1 MVVFQIFVISLQV
14 KTGDTTKTKDM
25 IQIHCINN
33 DKTLEFPTGCDL
45 QDIYPASGVELPY
58 PVVSARVNNVAQ
70 GLNYKLYNNK
80 DVEFLD
86 VREPSAMRTYVR
98 SLCFVLYKAVNELFP
113 NSELFIRHPVSNGYY
128 CSLNIDRPITVEDV
142 NAIKAKMKEII
153 SANIPFKCY
162 ESQASEAIRIF
173 KEKGRSD
180 KVKLLET
187 SGRLYTNYY
196 MLGDTVDSY
205 YGNLVPSTGYIS
217 VFDIVKY
224 YDGLLLRIPSHKNPD
239 KLDDIVKQEKM
250 LDVFQEHLHWN
261 HILDMETV
269 GDLNNACQKGYA
281 TQIINVA
288 EALQEKKI
296 AHIAEQIYNRSIE
309 GRPVKLV
316 LISGPSSSGK
326 TTFSKRL
333 SVQLVT
339 NGILPYPISLDN
351 YFLPREETPKDENG
365 DYDYESIY
373 ALDLDLFN
381 KQMQAILRGEE
392 VELPYY
398 NFQTGKR
405 EYRGKKLKLKDNMVL
420 VMEGNHGLNPEL
432 TPQIP
437 DENKFKIYVSALT
450 TISLD
455 HHNWI
460 PTTDNRLVRRIIRDF
475 NYRGYSAQQ
484 TIARWQSVRAGED
497 KWIFPFQENADVM
510 FNSALLF
517 EFAAFRSHVE
527 PILSMVPQ
535 NCREYAEAY
544 RLLKFMRYFYAIRDN
559 EIPHTSLIREFIGG
573 SSFVY

>member
-1 MVVFQIFVISLQV
+1 M
-14 KTGDTTKTKDM
+14 
-25 IQIHCINN
+25 
-33 DKTLEFPTGCDL
+33 
-45 QDIYPASGVELPY
+45 
-58 PVVSARVNNVAQ
+58 
-70 GLNYKLYNNK
+70 LY
-80 DVEFLD
+80 V
-86 VREPSAMRTYVR
+86 
-98 SLCFVLYKAVNELFP
+98 
-113 NSELFIRHPVSNGYY
+113 
-128 CSLNIDRPITVEDV
+128 
-142 NAIKAKMKEII
+142 
-153 SANIPFKCY
+153 
-162 ESQASEAIRIF
+162 F
-173 KEKGRSD
+173 KE
-180 KVKLLET
+180 
-187 SGRLYTNYY
+187 
-196 MLGDTVDSY
+196 
-205 YGNLVPSTGYIS
+205 
-217 VFDIVKY
+217 
-224 YDGLLLRIPSHKNPD
+224 
-239 KLDDIVKQEKM
+239 
-250 LDVFQEHLHWN
+250 HLQWN
-261 HILDMETV
+261 HILNLETV

-281 TQIINVA
+281 TRLINVA

-296 AHIAEQIYNRSIE
+296 AQIAEQIYHRADE

-333 SVQLVT
+333 SVQLLT

-373 ALDLDLFN
+373 ALDLELFN
-381 KQMQAILRGEE
+381 SQMQAILRGEE

-405 EYRGKKLKLKDNMVL
+405 EYRGQKLQLRDNMVL

-437 DENKFKIYVSALT
+437 DDNKFKIYVSALT
-450 TISLD
+450 TIALD
-455 HHNWI
+455 YHNWI

-517 EFAAFRSHVE
+517 EFAVFRSHVE
-527 PILSMVPQ
+527 PILNMVPQ

-559 EIPHTSLIREFIGG
+559 EIPHTSLLREFIGG

>member
-1 MVVFQIFVISLQV
+1 
-14 KTGDTTKTKDM
+14 M

-33 DKTLEFPTGCDL
+33 GKTIDFPTGSEL
-45 QDIYPASGVELPY
+45 QDIFPATGAELPY
-58 PVVSARVNNVAQ
+58 PVISARVNNVSK
-70 GLNYKLYNNK
+70 GLSYKVYNNK

-86 VREPSAMRTYVR
+86 VRDPSAMRTYVR
-98 SLCFVLYKAVNELFP
+98 SLCFVLYKAATELFP
-113 NSELFIRHPVSNGYY
+113 NGKLFIKHPVSNGYY
-128 CSLNIDRPITVEDV
+128 CSLNIERPITVEDV

-153 SANIPFKCY
+153 TTDIPFIRH
-162 ESQASEAIRIF
+162 ESRTEDAIRIF
-173 KEKGRSD
+173 RGKGRND

-187 SGRLYTNYY
+187 SGSLYTSYY
-196 MLGDTVDSY
+196 SLGDTVDSY
-205 YGNLVPSTGYIS
+205 YGNLVPSTGYLNL
-217 VFDIVKY
+217 FDIVKY
-224 YDGLLLRIPSHKNPD
+224 YDGLLLRIPDHKNPT
-239 KLDDIVKQEKM
+239 KLYDIVKQEKM
-250 LDVFQEHLHWN
+250 LDVFQEHIHRSR
-261 HILDMETV
+261 ILDMETV
-269 GDLNNACQKGYA
+269 GDLNYACQNGFA

-296 AHIAEQIYNRSIE
+296 AHIAEQIYNRSQE

-339 NGILPYPISLDN
+339 NGIIPYPISLDN
-351 YFLPREETPKDENG
+351 YFLPREETPKDEKG
-365 DYDYESIY
+365 EYDYESIY
-373 ALDLDLFN
+373 ALDLELFN
-381 KQMQAILRGEE
+381 RQMQAILRGEE

-398 NFQTGKR
+398 NFQTGLR
-405 EYRGKKLKLKDNMVL
+405 EYRGQKIQLRDNMVL

-437 DENKFKIYVSALT
+437 EENKFKIYVSALT

-460 PTTDNRLVRRIIRDF
+460 PTTDNRLVRRIVRDF
-475 NYRGYSAQQ
+475 NYRGYSARQ
-484 TIARWQSVRAGED
+484 TIARWESVRAGED

-527 PILSMVPQ
+527 PILNMVPQ

-544 RLLKFMRYFYAIRDN
+544 RLLRFMKYFYAIRDN
-559 EIPHTSLIREFIGG
+559 EIPHTSLMREFIGG

>member
-1 MVVFQIFVISLQV
+1 
-14 KTGDTTKTKDM
+14 M

-33 DKTLEFPTGCDL
+33 GKTIDFPTGSEL
-45 QDIYPASGVELPY
+45 QDIFPATGAKLPY
-58 PVVSARVNNVAQ
+58 PVISARVNNVSK
-70 GLNYKLYNNK
+70 GLNYKVYSNK

-86 VREPSAMRTYVR
+86 VRDPSGMRTYVR
-98 SLCFVLYKAVNELFP
+98 SLCFVLYKAVTELFP
-113 NSELFIRHPVSNGYY
+113 NGKLFIKHPVSNGYY
-128 CSLNIDRPITVEDV
+128 CSLNIERPITVVDV

-153 SANIPFKCY
+153 TANIPFNRH
-162 ESQASEAIRIF
+162 ESRTEDAIQIF
-173 KEKGRSD
+173 REKGRND

-187 SGRLYTNYY
+187 SGSLYTDYY
-196 MLGDTVDSY
+196 TLGDTVDSY
-205 YGNLVPSTGYIS
+205 YGNLVPSTGYLS
-217 VFDIVKY
+217 LFDIVKY
-224 YDGLLLRIPSHKNPD
+224 YDGLLLRIPNHKNPT
-239 KLDDIVKQEKM
+239 KLYDIVKQEKM
-250 LDVFQEHLHWN
+250 LDVFQEHIHRSR
-261 HILDMETV
+261 ILDMETV
-269 GDLNNACQKGYA
+269 GDLNNACQNGFA
-281 TQIINVA
+281 TKIINVA

-296 AHIAEQIYNRSIE
+296 AHIAEQIYNRSQE
-309 GRPVKLV
+309 GCPVKLV

-339 NGILPYPISLDN
+339 NGIIPYPISLDN
-351 YFLPREETPKDENG
+351 YFLPRKETPKDENG
-365 DYDYESIY
+365 EYDYESIY
-373 ALDLDLFN
+373 ALDLELFN

-398 NFQTGKR
+398 NFQTGLR
-405 EYRGKKLKLKDNMVL
+405 EYRGQKIQLRDNMVL

-437 DENKFKIYVSALT
+437 EENKFKIYVSALT

-460 PTTDNRLVRRIIRDF
+460 PTTDNRLVRRIVRDF
-475 NYRGYSAQQ
+475 NYRGYSARQ
-484 TIARWQSVRAGED
+484 TIARWESVRAGED

-527 PILSMVPQ
+527 PILNMVPQ

-544 RLLKFMRYFYAIRDN
+544 RLLKFMKYFYAIRDN
-559 EIPHTSLIREFIGG
+559 EIPHTSLMREFIGG

>member
-1 MVVFQIFVISLQV
+1 
-14 KTGDTTKTKDM
+14 M

-33 DKTLEFPTGCDL
+33 GKTIDFPTGSEL
-45 QDIYPASGVELPY
+45 QDIFPATGAELPY
-58 PVVSARVNNVAQ
+58 PVISARVNNVSK
-70 GLNYKLYNNK
+70 GLNYKVYSNK

-86 VREPSAMRTYVR
+86 VRDPSAMRTYVR
-98 SLCFVLYKAVNELFP
+98 SLCFVLYKAVTELFP
-113 NSELFIRHPVSNGYY
+113 NGKLFIKHPVSNGYY
-128 CSLNIDRPITVEDV
+128 CSLNIERPITVEDV

-153 SANIPFKCY
+153 TANIPFNRH
-162 ESQASEAIRIF
+162 ESRTEDAIQIF
-173 KEKGRSD
+173 REKGRND

-187 SGRLYTNYY
+187 SGSLYTDYY
-196 MLGDTVDSY
+196 TLGDTVDSY
-205 YGNLVPSTGYIS
+205 YGNLVPSTGYLS
-217 VFDIVKY
+217 LFDIVKY
-224 YDGLLLRIPSHKNPD
+224 YDGLLLRIPNHKNPT
-239 KLDDIVKQEKM
+239 KLYDIVKQEKM
-250 LDVFQEHLHWN
+250 LDVFQEHIHRSR
-261 HILDMETV
+261 ILDMETV
-269 GDLNNACQKGYA
+269 GDLNNACQNGFA
-281 TQIINVA
+281 TKIINVA

-296 AHIAEQIYNRSIE
+296 AHIAEQIYNRSQE

-339 NGILPYPISLDN
+339 NGIIPYPISLDN
-351 YFLPREETPKDENG
+351 YFLPRKETPKDENG
-365 DYDYESIY
+365 EYDYESIY
-373 ALDLDLFN
+373 ALDLELFN

-398 NFQTGKR
+398 NFQTGLR
-405 EYRGKKLKLKDNMVL
+405 EYRGQKIQLRDNMVL

-437 DENKFKIYVSALT
+437 EENKFKIYVSALT

-460 PTTDNRLVRRIIRDF
+460 PTTDNRLVRRIVRDF
-475 NYRGYSAQQ
+475 NYRGYSARQ
-484 TIARWQSVRAGED
+484 TIARWESVRAGED

-527 PILSMVPQ
+527 PILNMVPQ

-544 RLLKFMRYFYAIRDN
+544 RLLKFMKYFYAIRDN
-559 EIPHTSLIREFIGG
+559 EIPHTSLMREYIGG

>member
-1 MVVFQIFVISLQV
+1 MVQIFCV
-14 KTGDTTKTKDM
+14 
-25 IQIHCINN
+25 NN
-33 DKTLEFPTGCDL
+33 NKSLEFPTGCDL
-45 QDIYPASGVELPY
+45 QDIYPATGVEMPY
-58 PVVSARVNNVAQ
+58 PVISARVNNVSE
-70 GLNYKLYNNK
+70 GLDYKIYQNK

-86 VREPSAMRTYVR
+86 VRDPSAMRTYVR
-98 SLCFVLYKAVNELFP
+98 SLCFVLYKAVSELFP
-113 NSELFIRHPVSNGYY
+113 QGELFLRHPVSNGYY
-128 CSLNIDRPITVEDV
+128 CSLHIGRPLTVEDV
-142 NAIKAKMKEII
+142 NAIKAKMKDVIA
-153 SANIPFKCY
+153 ANMPFKRVDC
-162 ESQASEAIRIF
+162 QAAEAIRLF
-173 KEKGRSD
+173 REKGRLD

-187 SGRLYTNYY
+187 SGKLYTYYY
-196 MLGDTVDSY
+196 MLGDTIDSF
-205 YGNLVPSTGYIS
+205 YGNLVPSTGFLN

-224 YDGLLLRIPSHKNPD
+224 YDGLLLRIPSHRNPN
-239 KLDDIVKQEKM
+239 KIDDIVKQEKM
-250 LDVFQEHLHWN
+250 LDVFREHLHWN
-261 HILDMETV
+261 HILNMETV

-281 TQIINVA
+281 TQLINVA

-296 AHIAEQIYNRSIE
+296 AKIADQIYNRTQE

-333 SVQLVT
+333 SVQLLT
-339 NGILPYPISLDN
+339 NGIIPYPISLDN
-351 YFLPREETPKDENG
+351 YFLPREQTPKDEKG

-373 ALDLDLFN
+373 ALDLELFN
-381 KQMQAILRGEE
+381 QQMQAILRGEE

-398 NFQTGKR
+398 NFQTGLR
-405 EYRGKKLKLKDNMVL
+405 EYRGQKLKLMNNMVL

-450 TISLD
+450 TIALD

-460 PTTDNRLVRRIIRDF
+460 PTTDNRLVRRIVRDF

-510 FNSALLF
+510 FNSALWI

-527 PILSMVPQ
+527 PILNMVPQ

-544 RLLKFMRYFYAIRDN
+544 RLLKFMKYFYAIRDN
-559 EIPHTSLIREFIGG
+559 EIPYTSLIREFIGG
-573 SSFVY
+573 SSFIY

>member
-1 MVVFQIFVISLQV
+1 
-14 KTGDTTKTKDM
+14 M

-33 DKTLEFPTGCDL
+33 GKTIDFPTGSEL
-45 QDIYPASGVELPY
+45 QDIFPATGAELPY
-58 PVVSARVNNVAQ
+58 PVISARVNNVSK
-70 GLNYKLYNNK
+70 GLNYKVYSNK

-86 VREPSAMRTYVR
+86 VRDPSGMRTYVR
-98 SLCFVLYKAVNELFP
+98 SLCFVLYKAVTELFP
-113 NSELFIRHPVSNGYY
+113 NGKLFIKHPVSNGYY
-128 CSLNIDRPITVEDV
+128 CSLNIERPITVEDV

-153 SANIPFKCY
+153 TANIPFNRH
-162 ESQASEAIRIF
+162 ESRTEDAIQIF
-173 KEKGRSD
+173 REKGRND

-187 SGRLYTNYY
+187 SGSLYTDYY
-196 MLGDTVDSY
+196 TLGDTVDSY
-205 YGNLVPSTGYIS
+205 YGNLVPSTGYLS
-217 VFDIVKY
+217 LFDIVKY
-224 YDGLLLRIPSHKNPD
+224 YDGLLLRIPNHKNPT
-239 KLDDIVKQEKM
+239 KLYDIVKQEKM
-250 LDVFQEHLHWN
+250 LDVFQEHIHRSR
-261 HILDMETV
+261 ILDMETV
-269 GDLNNACQKGYA
+269 GDLNNACQNGFA
-281 TQIINVA
+281 TKIINVA

-296 AHIAEQIYNRSIE
+296 AHIAEQIYNRSQE
-309 GRPVKLV
+309 GCPVKLV

-339 NGILPYPISLDN
+339 NGIIPYPISLDN
-351 YFLPREETPKDENG
+351 YFLPRKETPKDENG
-365 DYDYESIY
+365 EYDYESIY
-373 ALDLDLFN
+373 ALDLELFN

-398 NFQTGKR
+398 NFQTGLR
-405 EYRGKKLKLKDNMVL
+405 EYRGQKIQLRDNMVL

-437 DENKFKIYVSALT
+437 EENKFKIYVSALT

-460 PTTDNRLVRRIIRDF
+460 PTTDNRLVRRIVRDF
-475 NYRGYSAQQ
+475 NYRGYSARQ
-484 TIARWQSVRAGED
+484 TIARWESVRAGED

-527 PILSMVPQ
+527 PILNMVPQ

-544 RLLKFMRYFYAIRDN
+544 RLLKFMKYFYAIRDN
-559 EIPHTSLIREFIGG
+559 EIPHTSLMREFIGG